1 MTDSKYAAS
10 LIESCARVTV
20 CFSKYCIALSLCPNR
35 LAGFVLIILHD
46 LWLRRVPRPD
56 SSSHLSAICNPG
68 DLTAWIS
75 KGVSTGLLNTGY
87 MIHWLLPKGKSS
99 LSLSLVLSLHHLTRI
114 ICADSPF
121 QHNRNGWLWQTT
133 TATCHTNKLYTSSNS
148 FLITDEHKHTNT
160 LSSVQIKECKC
171 ASRATSAVILYRK
184 ASWEFGGVSTVF
196 YKGLWQSFQGKL
208 REVC

>member
-1 MTDSKYAAS
+1 MIYDWDESPAQTVAVTSVQFVIRGTWQLEYLKVLALDYSTQGTWYTDFCQRGN
-10 LIESCARVTV
+10 LV
-20 CFSKYCIALSLCPNR
+20 
-35 LAGFVLIILHD
+35 
-46 LWLRRVPRPD
+46 
-56 SSSHLSAICNPG
+56 
-68 DLTAWIS
+68 
-75 KGVSTGLLNTGY
+75 
-87 MIHWLLPKGKSS
+87 S
-99 LSLSLVLSLHHLTRI
+99 LSLILSLHHLTRI

-121 QHNRNGWLWQTT
+121 QHNRNSWLWQTT

-171 ASRATSAVILYRK
+171 ASCATSAVILYRK

>member
-46 LWLRRVPRPD
+46 LWLRRVPCPD
-56 SSSHLSAICNPG
+56 SSSHLSAICNQG

-99 LSLSLVLSLHHLTRI
+99 LSLSYFLCTIWLVLYVLTPHSNTIETAGCGRLLLLHAT
-114 ICADSPF
+114 
-121 QHNRNGWLWQTT
+121 QT
-133 TATCHTNKLYTSSNS
+133 NYTQAPTHS
-148 FLITDEHKHTNT
+148 
-160 LSSVQIKECKC
+160 
-171 ASRATSAVILYRK
+171 
-184 ASWEFGGVSTVF
+184 
-196 YKGLWQSFQGKL
+196 
-208 REVC
+208 